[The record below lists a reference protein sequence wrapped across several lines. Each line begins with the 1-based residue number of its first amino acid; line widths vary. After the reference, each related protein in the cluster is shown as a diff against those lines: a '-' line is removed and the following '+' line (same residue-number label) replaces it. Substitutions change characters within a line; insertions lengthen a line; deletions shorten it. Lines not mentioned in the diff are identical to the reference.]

1 MQKAK
6 KEGKS
11 RKKEKKIRKR
21 GKAQEEDQG
30 TEMREKAA
38 TITKPKC

>member
-11 RKKEKKIRKR
+11 RKRKKRRKR